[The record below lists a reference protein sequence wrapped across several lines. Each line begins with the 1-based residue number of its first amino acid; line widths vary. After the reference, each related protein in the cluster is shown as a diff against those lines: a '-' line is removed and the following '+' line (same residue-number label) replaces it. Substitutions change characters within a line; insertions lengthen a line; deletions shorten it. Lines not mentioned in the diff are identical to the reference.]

1 MLRLRMFAPL
11 LAMWVP
17 VAGALAQAPGKWP
30 PDSLVNVRVIPR
42 TTPVMDVVGVMRNFT
57 FALGV
62 RCQFCHVGQEGQ
74 PLDRFDFVSDQKR
87 TKLTARQMMLMV
99 QEINKR
105 VDTLPG
111 RTANG
116 LQVSCM
122 TCHRGVSRPIPLDV
136 ILVEAGVAGGADSA
150 LKAYRALRQQYYGKD
165 AYDFSEPSLNIAAF
179 RLGRAKK
186 FDEAFALLKLNEE
199 MFPRSSGMYV
209 FRGNIQLMRADTN
222 AAAIAFREAVRLDS
236 TNAEA
241 RGRLRTIG
249 RP

>member
-1 MLRLRMFAPL
+1 MSRLRMFGPL
-11 LAMWVP
+11 LAICAP
-17 VAGALAQAPGKWP
+17 IACALSQAPGKWP
-30 PDSLVNVRVIPR
+30 PDSLMNVRVIPR

-57 FALGV
+57 SALGV

-74 PLDRFDFVSDQKR
+74 PLERFDFVSDQKR

-99 QEINKR
+99 QEINRR

-111 RTANG
+111 RAANG
-116 LQVSCM
+116 VQVSCM
-122 TCHRGVSRPIPLDV
+122 TCHRGVSRPIPLSQV
-136 ILVEAGVAGGADSA
+136 LLEAGISGGTDSA

-179 RLGRAKK
+179 RLGRANK
-186 FDEAFALLKLNEE
+186 FDEAFSLLNLNEE

-209 FRGNIQLMRADTN
+209 FRGNVQLMRADTN
-222 AAAIAFREAVRLDS
+222 AAATAFREAVRLDS

-241 RGRLRTIG
+241 RGRLRAIG